1 MATMI
6 LLGLH
11 TVSAAQQSDTRHA
24 FCSSFINA
32 RV

>member
-11 TVSAAQQSDTRHA
+11 KVSAAQQS
-24 FCSSFINA
+24 A
-32 RV
+32 RTHGTIEIYMLLM